1 MSNIVAHELLTF
13 PEAKASSL
21 AMREKIQREIEREK
35 IQRAYTDRER
45 ESERERENRARETT
59 QRVYIDN
66 I

>member
-21 AMREKIQREIEREK
+21 AMREK